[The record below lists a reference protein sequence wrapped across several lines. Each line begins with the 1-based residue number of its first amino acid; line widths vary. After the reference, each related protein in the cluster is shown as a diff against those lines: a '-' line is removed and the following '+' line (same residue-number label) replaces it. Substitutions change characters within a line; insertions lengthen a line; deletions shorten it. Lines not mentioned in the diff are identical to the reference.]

1 MCEHFGFIDQSLN
14 SDLNDIQTT
23 FIESG
28 HKFFVADDDGKVV
41 GTVGLLIERGNARI
55 VRMSVLKDHRQRG
68 IASALLG
75 SCFEAAKAEGFTEIV
90 AYTEPQWVDAVGI
103 YTARGFWQYDRDEID
118 IHLRRPL

>member
-1 MCEHFGFIDQSLN
+1 LREHFGFIDQSLN
-14 SDLNDIQTT
+14 SDLNDIQAT

-28 HKFFVADDDGKVV
+28 HKFFIADHDGQVV

-55 VRMSVLKDHRQRG
+55 VRMSVLKDYRQRG

-75 SCFEAAKAEGFTEIV
+75 RCFEAAKAEGFTEIV
-90 AYTEPQWVDAVGI
+90 AYTEPQWADAVGF
-103 YTARGFWQYDRDEID
+103 YTARGFRQYDRDEID